1 MEGQALETDDANYA
15 ARVNGQMY
23 TRFIKNFHEVMK
35 PKTYLEIGTQSGG
48 TLALAACASIAVDP
62 KFQINVNV
70 AKGKPTCFLYQKT
83 SDDFFRDHDPAA
95 IFGAAVDFTFLDG
108 LHRFEFLLRD
118 FMNAERC
125 AHRQSIIMMHD
136 CAPPGFYMT
145 TRDMDD
151 PIRLQKS
158 AFGPWW
164 TGDVF
169 KVIPVLRRYRPDLK
183 INILDCVPTGI
194 VMITGLDP
202 SSTVLRNA
210 YDDIIGATSTE
221 LDRAEYEAYWSDLHV
236 EDSQAYMTR
245 EQLGRLVEQ

>member
-1 MEGQALETDDANYA
+1 MVEEQAIETDDANYA

-23 TRFIKNFHEVMK
+23 TRFLKNFHEVMQ
-35 PKTYLEIGTQSGG
+35 PKTYLEVGTQNGG
-48 TLALAACASIAVDP
+48 TLMLASCASIAIDP
-62 KFQINVNV
+62 RFQLNVNV

-83 SDDFFRDHDPAA
+83 SDDFFHHYDPAA
-95 IFGAAVDFTFLDG
+95 ILGAPIDFAFLDG

-118 FMNAERC
+118 FMNAERF
-125 AHRQSIIMMHD
+125 AHKRSVIMMHD
-136 CAPPGFYMT
+136 CVPPGFYMT

-169 KVIPVLRRYRPDLK
+169 KVIPILRRYRPDLK
-183 INILDCVPTGI
+183 IKLLDCMPTGL

-202 SSTVLRNA
+202 QSDVLRNA
-210 YDDIIGATSTE
+210 YDDIIRATSTE
-221 LDRAEYEAYWSDLHV
+221 LERAEYEAYWSDLRV
-236 EDSQAYMTR
+236 ENSEAFMSK
-245 EQLGRLVEQ
+245 EQLEACI